1 MAVGLTQSEECPIDF
16 TPELRAEALE
26 IVAQLRTGPLYTPA
40 VVIDEAEGG
49 V

>member
-1 MAVGLTQSEECPIDF
+1 MAVGLTQSEEYLIDF